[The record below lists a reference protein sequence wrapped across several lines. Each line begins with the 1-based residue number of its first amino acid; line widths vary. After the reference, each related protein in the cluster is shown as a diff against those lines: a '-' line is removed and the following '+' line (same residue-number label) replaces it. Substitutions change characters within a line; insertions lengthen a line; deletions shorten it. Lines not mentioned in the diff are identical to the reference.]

1 MDRVRLAKGCPRSG
15 GAASCCRYPLRRA
28 SIGFPSTTGPR
39 RTRSGPAPVEI
50 RPAATV
56 MLVRDAPEPAGGT
69 SLEVLM
75 VRRNLRSDFVGGA
88 YVFPGGA
95 VDPLDG
101 GPEAEAICA
110 GRTDA
115 GASAAAG
122 LRVGRPRLL
131 GRRGPRDLRGGGHPP
146 GPARGRPRPPGRDP
160 EEEAALRR
168 RAGRRQPGH
177 APLPR
182 PLPRRGPAPLGR
194 RHPLLRPLDHP
205 AGRAAP
211 LRHPLL
217 RGGGAARAR
226 SPRTTPGR
234 PSPRSGSRRTTRW
247 PGTAPARSR
256 SSSRPSA
263 TSRPSA
269 ASPRAPRCC
278 AAAEEASS
286 AVPAIEPRVVPDGNG
301 MRIVLPGDPGYER
314 GAVPD
319 PGDGSGAGRL
329 QRGGARGLHAG
340 QRGGPRRRARTP
352 PAGEQPGEP

>member
-1 MDRVRLAKGCPRSG
+1 MGLGQVSQGVPLFRGRRLLLPVPSPACLHRL
-15 GAASCCRYPLRRA
+15 PLHHGPGRA
-28 SIGFPSTTGPR
+28 
-39 RTRSGPAPVEI
+39 SGPAPVEI

-56 MLVRDAPEPAGGT
+56 MLVRDAPEPSGGT
-69 SLEVLM
+69 TLEVLM

-101 GPEAEAICA
+101 GAEAEALCA

-115 GASAAAG
+115 GASALLGFDSGGLAYWVAVVRETFEEAG
-122 LRVGRPRLL
+122 LLL
-131 GRRGPRDLRGGGHPP
+131 ARRD
-146 GPARGRPRPPGRDP
+146 GRPRPAGRGP
-160 EEEAALRR
+160 RGGGALRR
-168 RAGRRQPGH
+168 RAGRGQRGH

-182 PLPRRGPAPLGR
+182 PVPRRGPAPLGG

-217 RGGGAARAR
+217 RGRGAAGPDRRPRRRRDDRRGVDLAARRAGPP
-226 SPRTTPGR
+226 PRR
-234 PSPRSGSRRTTRW
+234 
-247 PGTAPARSR
+247 ARSR

-263 TSRPSA
+263 TSRSSV
-269 ASPRAPRCC
+269 ASPPAPRCS

-319 PGDGSGAGRL
+319 PGERRRARRL

-352 PAGEQPGEP
+352 PVGTPPGRP